1 MALIATSEKKVVIGM
16 GSTGVSVVRFLLRAG
31 FSPVVVDS
39 CSQPPGLEQFQWEF
53 PRVPVE
59 TGPLKEETLLNASEI
74 IASPGVALS
83 EPALQKAVAEGIPVI
98 GDIELFARELKKL
111 PQPPEVV
118 AITGSNGKST
128 VTTLLGLMAERAGV
142 DVRVGGNIG
151 VPVLDLL
158 EPSAEQEEPSA
169 EQKEPSAEQKEP
181 SAEQEPSPQL
191 FVLELSSFQLETTG
205 SLTPTVAT
213 ILNLSAD
220 HMDRYESLADYHRA
234 KQRIYRGA
242 RQLVVNRADPLTRGP
257 LSKDSREWSFG
268 LDRPDLQQF
277 GLLQSEGEE
286 WLVRGVEKLLPVGQL
301 AMVGR
306 HNVANALA
314 ALALGCAVE
323 LPMEAMLSTLRTFKG
338 LPHRCERVL
347 DLEGVTYVN
356 DSKGT
361 NVGAT
366 RAALDGLATG
376 SAKIV
381 LIAGGDGKGADFAPL
396 AGSSAALRALVTIGV
411 DGDRVADAF
420 AGQLENHRA
429 VSMEDAV
436 ARARALAQPGDY
448 VLLSPACASFDM
460 YRNFEARGDDFRRA
474 VVELAGAGAPRGGA
488 A

>member
-1 MALIATSEKKVVIGM
+1 MTLIATSEKKVVIGL
-16 GSTGVSVVRFLLRAG
+16 GATGQSVVRFLVRAG

-39 CSQPPGLEQFQWEF
+39 RSQPPGLEQFQREF
-53 PRVPVE
+53 PQVPVE
-59 TGPLKEETLLNASEI
+59 CGPLKEETLLDASEI
-74 IASPGVALS
+74 IASPGIALS

-98 GDIELFARELKKL
+98 GDIELFARELRKL
-111 PQPPEVV
+111 SRPPEVA

-158 EPSAEQEEPSA
+158 EPSVEQKEPSAEQEEPSA
-169 EQKEPSAEQKEP
+169 EQEEPL
-181 SAEQEPSPQL
+181 PQL

-277 GLLQSEGEE
+277 GLVQSEGEE
-286 WLVRGVEKLLPVGQL
+286 WLARGVEKLLPVGEL

-314 ALALGCAVE
+314 ALALGCAVA

-338 LPHRCERVL
+338 LPHRCERIL

-396 AGSSAALRALVTIGV
+396 AESAAALRALVTIGV

-474 VVELAGAGAPRGGA
+474 VVELAGVGTPRGGA